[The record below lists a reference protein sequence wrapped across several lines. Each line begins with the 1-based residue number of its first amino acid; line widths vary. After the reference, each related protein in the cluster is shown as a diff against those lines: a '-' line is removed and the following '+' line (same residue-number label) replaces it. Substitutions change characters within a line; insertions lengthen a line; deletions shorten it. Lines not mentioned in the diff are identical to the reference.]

1 MASTT
6 ASTSS
11 TPPESSKTN
20 VALSGV
26 SETMLVTLSARA
38 QDARRPN
45 SILHDTWGADVL
57 DKLNYT
63 RPKTLGDQSLFHTVI
78 LRARL
83 LDTWTAEFLNA
94 NPEATVLHL
103 ACGLDSRALRL
114 AWGPRVRW
122 IDVDMPE
129 IIALRQKLLPTPPSG
144 DYRLVASSVTE
155 TSWLDDVPADRPTI
169 VVMEGLLPY
178 LEGAEVKR
186 LIERICERFP
196 SGQVIFDIIG
206 TTFLRLQSF
215 NRPIART
222 GAVMRFALDDEK
234 EMEAVH
240 PKLQVRDAVR
250 IWQIPGRET
259 LSWGLR
265 VLLWFYSWL
274 PGFRTLA
281 SYLRCEF

>member
-6 ASTSS
+6 AGTSS
-11 TPPESSKTN
+11 VHPESSETN

-45 SILHDTWGADVL
+45 SILHDNWGADVL
-57 DKLNYT
+57 DQLNYT
-63 RPKTLGDQSLFHTVI
+63 RPKTLCDQSLFHTLV

-129 IIALRQKLLPTPPSG
+129 IIALRQKLLPNPPSG

-155 TSWLDDVPADRPTI
+155 TSWLEDVPADRPTI
-169 VVMEGLLPY
+169 VVMEGLVAY
-178 LEGAEVKR
+178 LEGAEVKG

-196 SGQVIFDIIG
+196 SGQVIFDTIG

-240 PKLQVRDAVR
+240 PKLRVRDAVR
-250 IWQIPGRET
+250 LWQIPGII
-259 LSWGLR
+259 
-265 VLLWFYSWL
+265 
-274 PGFRTLA
+274 PQI
-281 SYLRCEF
+281 